1 MTGAGWA
8 AAAALPAGAVA
19 GWAIRRLLGRL
30 RRGVLVPP
38 GPLEATT
45 AMVSGAGVV
54 LAWGRA
60 EIGMVVW
67 AGLLAVALSAVDI
80 QRHRLPDALTLP
92 AIGVS
97 VAVVTVTWWVQPD
110 SGSPVRAVVAGAV
123 TGAVFALLALAA
135 PRAMGLGDVKLV
147 VSLGVLLGYLSW
159 AAVVVG
165 IALAFVLGAVVALGG
180 LALGRL
186 GARSAIPFGPFLL
199 AGGWLVLA
207 VPRLLDAVLFGI

>member
-19 GWAIRRLLGRL
+19 GRAIRGLLGRL
-30 RRGVLVPP
+30 RRGVVVPP
-38 GPLEATT
+38 GVLEGST
-45 AMVSGAGVV
+45 ALLSAAGAF
-54 LAWGRA
+54 LAWGRP
-60 EIGMVVW
+60 ELGLVLW

-80 QRHRLPDALTLP
+80 ARHRLPDALTLP
-92 AIGVS
+92 AIAVS
-97 VAVVTVTWWVQPD
+97 VVLVIVTWWIHPD
-110 SGSPVRAVVAGAV
+110 SGSPVRALLAGAA

-135 PRAMGLGDVKLV
+135 PGAMGLGDVKLV
-147 VSLGVLLGYLSW
+147 LSLGVLLGYVSW

-165 IALAFVLGAVVALGG
+165 IAVAFVLGAAVALGG

-199 AGGWLVLA
+199 TGCWLVLA
-207 VPRLLDAVLFGI
+207 VPRLLDAVLVGI